1 MSSSFSLPQ
10 AIKHVFSFFIVVAM
24 FLVFSLLITSDR
36 ADAQQVLNQ
45 VNTAFNAFDVNRNG
59 LINHE
64 EAITGWAAF
73 KQAFNTSP
81 AIGSSSKKW
90 DIDNSGR
97 IDFGDMSSVA
107 QVINQS
113 GMKPIID
120 LMNQSQSTP
129 VQQAVKASAFCG
141 NGRTEGSEQC
151 DDGNRQ
157 NTDRCTN
164 ACVISRCGDKILQPI
179 LGERC
184 DDGNT
189 NNNDAC
195 TNQCQR
201 R

>member
-1 MSSSFSLPQ
+1 MFQTKKLTFALTAITGIFLAFSLSSSLET
-10 AIKHVFSFFIVVAM
+10 A
-24 FLVFSLLITSDR
+24 R
-36 ADAQQVLNQ
+36 AQQDQ
-45 VNTAFNAFDVNRNG
+45 VSATFAAFDTNQNG
-59 LINHE
+59 LIDHS

-73 KQAFNTSP
+73 KQAFNTAP
-81 AIGSSSKKW
+81 AIGSSLKKW